1 MHLLSCSTQFKVS
14 DIPTYRVRH
23 FLRKEPS
30 VGSVAQCALH
40 SIFDFGAIYIVCL
53 FILYASPLI
62 LFSSLFFPYLP
73 HLLSFPLRI
82 DPLRF
87 PAGCRKR

>member
-1 MHLLSCSTQFKVS
+1 MHLLSCCTQFKVS

-62 LFSSLFFPYLP
+62 LFSSLCFLTYLMSSLIFSFENRP
-73 HLLSFPLRI
+73 ASFP
-82 DPLRF
+82 
-87 PAGCRKR
+87 GWMS